1 MEQAHMR
8 NEPVHH
14 MKRSR
19 VKGFTLIE
27 LMIVIV
33 IVGILA
39 AIAIPSYENSV
50 KKSKRA
56 DAQSAL
62 LTFANAMERY
72 YTTNGDYSGA
82 TASGVYVNQVPTD
95 GGTKY
100 YDLSVTVPTTLPD
113 TYTLLAT
120 PTGSMSGDGKLKYTS
135 TGIKTWDEKDDGSY
149 SSTW

>member
-1 MEQAHMR
+1 MHKALVSRRAH
-8 NEPVHH
+8 H
-14 MKRSR
+14 R

-39 AIAIPSYENSV
+39 MIAIPSYQNSV

-56 DAQSAL
+56 DAESAL
-62 LTFANAMERY
+62 LTLANAMERY
-72 YTTNGDYSGA
+72 YTTNGAYTGA
-82 TASGVYVNQVPTD
+82 TAAGVFVDQVPTD

-100 YDLSVTVPTTLPD
+100 YDLSVTVGGGGD

-120 PTGSMSGDGKLKYTS
+120 PTGSMAGDGKLKYTS
-135 TGIKTWDEKDDGSY
+135 TGVKTWDSANDS
-149 SSTW
+149 SWASTW